1 MIPDVP
7 NIHFEVFI
15 MAKKSNKLN
24 EKGELSI
31 EAENLFPIIKRWLYS
46 EKDIFLREL
55 VANSLDAIMKLEKI
69 INFGDYSGTIDPGI
83 SIKVD
88 KEKGTLTVS
97 DNGLGMTSD
106 EIRRYINQI
115 AFSGIED
122 FVKKYRNKDE
132 KDMIIGFF
140 GVGFYSAFMVSE
152 RVEIISRSYKEGE
165 PAVKWSCHGTPDYV
179 LEESE
184 REEVGTDVILHL
196 DKDSKG
202 YLKKS
207 RISNIIKT
215 HCQFLPV
222 PIKLADEL
230 LNDPEPLWWISPSKV
245 EEDQYREFY
254 KKLYDTH
261 EEPLFWIHLNVDYPF
276 DLRGILYFPKL
287 KRELEAPQQSMKIFC
302 NQMFVTD
309 HAKELVPEFLTLLQG
324 AIDSPDIPLNISRS
338 MLQRDPTV
346 IKMGN
351 LIVRE
356 VAGKINSMYKKERE
370 RYEEIWKQIN
380 PIIKYGALQDSDFY
394 DKIKDS
400 VIYETTAG
408 GFTTLLEYLERNKEK
423 NENTV
428 LYASDKVEQA
438 AYLDLLR
445 ENDLEALMLDSLL
458 DVHFIQFL
466 EGKNSEIH
474 FMRVDSDISR
484 FLRKDG
490 KKGEEK
496 GKGET
501 GDKKK
506 KGDHD
511 KIEEIF
517 KKYLDR
523 DGLIVKVESL
533 NTEKVPAMLVVEEH
547 MRRFEDMSKLFKT
560 NTIPFHAGHALVVN
574 INNPV
579 VKNLLKLYRGRK
591 KDREEHLGKLCKNIY
606 DLALLAQGKLKGDDL
621 TVFIRRTEEILEGY
635 SR

>member
-1 MIPDVP
+1 
-7 NIHFEVFI
+7 
-15 MAKKSNKLN
+15 MAKKSKKLN

-69 INFGDYSGTIDPGI
+69 INFGDYSGTIDPEI

-88 KEKGTLTVS
+88 KKNGTLTVS

-122 FVKKYRNKDE
+122 FVKKYQNKDE

-140 GVGFYSAFMVSE
+140 GVGFYSTFMVSD
-152 RVEIISRSYKEGE
+152 RVEIITRSYKEGE
-165 PAVKWSCHGTPDYV
+165 PAVKWSCKGTPDYV
-179 LEESE
+179 LEETL
-184 REEVGTDVILHL
+184 REEVGTDVILYL
-196 DKDSKG
+196 DKDSKE

-207 RISNIIKT
+207 AIEKIIKT

-222 PIKLADEL
+222 PIKLADEM
-230 LNDPEPLWWISPSKV
+230 LNDPEPLWRSSPSEV
-245 EEDQYREFY
+245 EDDKYNEFY

-287 KRELEAPQQSMKIFC
+287 KRELEAPQAPMKIFC

-346 IKMGN
+346 IRIGR

-356 VAGKINSMYKKERE
+356 VAGKINSMFSKERK
-370 RYEEIWKQIN
+370 RYKEIWKQIN
-380 PIIKYGALQDSDFY
+380 PIIKYGALQEEDFY

-400 VIYETTAG
+400 VIYETTVR
-408 GFTTLLEYLERNKEK
+408 GFTTLPEYLERNSEK

-428 LYASDKVEQA
+428 LYASNKVEQA
-438 AYLDLLR
+438 AYIDLLA

-466 EGKNSEIH
+466 EGKNSDLH

-484 FLRKDG
+484 FLQKDG
-490 KKGEEK
+490 TEKEEK
-496 GKGET
+496 GKGEKP
-501 GDKKK
+501 DKKK
-506 KGDHD
+506 RVDHE

-517 KKYLDR
+517 KKYLER
-523 DGLIVKVESL
+523 DDLIVKVESL
-533 NTEKVPAMLVVEEH
+533 KTEKVPAMLVVEEH

-560 NTIPFHAGHALVVN
+560 RTVPFHAGHALVVN
-574 INNPV
+574 NNNPV

-591 KDREEHLGKLCKNIY
+591 KDREERLKMLCKNIY

-621 TVFIRRTEEILEGY
+621 TVFIRRTEDILKGY
-635 SR
+635 SS